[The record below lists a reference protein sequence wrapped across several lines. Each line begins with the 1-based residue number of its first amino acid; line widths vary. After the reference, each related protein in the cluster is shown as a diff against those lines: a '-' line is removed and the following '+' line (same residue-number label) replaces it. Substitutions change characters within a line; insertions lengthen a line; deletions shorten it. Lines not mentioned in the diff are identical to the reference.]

1 MRVHLYFLHGVKIRV
16 ILGNLIAVTC
26 LHVYVGFDLQCEAL
40 ARGTES
46 ADERPK

>member
-26 LHVYVGFDLQCEAL
+26 LYVYVGFDLQCGAL

-46 ADERPK
+46 ADGRPK